1 MAASM
6 RWCGPISPPLC
17 KKDLIKLSEPPLL
30 LDKMRLGMKGVVGGP
45 LSFKCRKNKGVWNG
59 RNSFNKR
66 GCIQF
71 WCCPDGNIHKK
82 EANR

>member
-30 LDKMRLGMKGVVGGP
+30 LDKMSLRMKVVVGGP
-45 LSFKCRKNKGVWNG
+45 LSFKLSEPPLLLDKMSLGMKVV
-59 RNSFNKR
+59 
-66 GCIQF
+66 
-71 WCCPDGNIHKK
+71 
-82 EANR
+82 